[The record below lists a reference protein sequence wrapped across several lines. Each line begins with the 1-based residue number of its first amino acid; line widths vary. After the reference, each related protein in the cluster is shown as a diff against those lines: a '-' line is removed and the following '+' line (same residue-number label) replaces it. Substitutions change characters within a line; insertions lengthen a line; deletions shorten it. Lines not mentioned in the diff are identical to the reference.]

1 MKKYKSCLFSNK
13 TVDPTGLD
21 FFLSS
26 LNQFDFNQAFVL
38 KSAPSHRPL
47 VFLNLSDFHLETLQ
61 RSHIPD
67 MDLESEIL
75 ILIQE
80 WLHLKKIKKNIIIL

>member
-1 MKKYKSCLFSNK
+1 MKEYKSCLFSNK
-13 TVDPTGLD
+13 TAGPTGLH

-26 LNQFDFNQAFVL
+26 LNQFDFTQAFVL
-38 KSAPSHRPL
+38 KTAPSHRPL
-47 VFLNLSDFHLETLQ
+47 VFLDLSDFHLEKLQ

-80 WLHLKKIKKNIIIL
+80 